1 MSENQNRRR
10 ARRQER
16 GLRRVDDIL
25 AAAAQTFAEM
35 GYEGATVAAIAARAE
50 VSPGSLY
57 QFFPNKEAIAHALAE
72 RYVAEVRA
80 IHEATLAGSA
90 VSAALPVALDRVVDP
105 IVAFNRAHPAFA
117 ALAGGA
123 HASPQLAEVLAGL
136 HEEVIRLLDSF
147 VAERAPHLAPDR
159 RRQIATVSLRIAL
172 ALLPLT
178 LSPDW
183 GRGDAMVGEMKAALD
198 GYMASVLGVPIPT
211 DRPA

>member
-1 MSENQNRRR
+1 VSENQNRRR

-25 AAAAQTFAEM
+25 AAAAQTFAQM

-57 QFFPNKEAIAHALAE
+57 QFFPNKEAIARALAE

-123 HASPQLAEVLAGL
+123 HASPRLAEVF
-136 HEEVIRLLDSF
+136 RLLDSF

-183 GRGDAMVGEMKAALD
+183 GRGDAMVGEMKAALG